1 MKRVEVVKPKVMGK
15 RTTERMGAGR
25 KTGERKRGN
34 EREGGRERDTHTQRQ
49 RERETERDRD
59 SDRERRRERERER
72 ERVDNSMTFLFL
84 NGPLKLCGSITETKS
99 SELILKK
106 PGQ

>member
-34 EREGGRERDTHTQRQ
+34 EREGGRERETHTQRQ
-49 RERETERDRD
+49 RERQRETETAIGRDG
-59 SDRERRRERERER
+59 EKGNER